1 MWQFWRTFCAQSMC
15 NTIVSHI
22 IAGKHLCALSSRSA
36 SEQVNLYQL
45 LITLKA
51 HRIFCSI
58 QHGCE
63 VHTLSSP
70 SESTHQM
77 IWMPTKLSQLVQ
89 FESWQSRRLRKHSRL
104 RIHHLQHHQLPYLPV
119 LVDVSLHFKN
129 MHMHPVVELD
139 AKLLHHTFH
148 NIFAH
153 NIFYLIYHIH

>member
-1 MWQFWRTFCAQSMC
+1 MC

-22 IAGKHLCALSSRSA
+22 IAGKHLHALSSRST

-58 QHGCE
+58 WHGCE
-63 VHTLSSP
+63 MHTLSSS

-89 FESWQSRRLRKHSRL
+89 FES
-104 RIHHLQHHQLPYLPV
+104 
-119 LVDVSLHFKN
+119 
-129 MHMHPVVELD
+129 
-139 AKLLHHTFH
+139 
-148 NIFAH
+148 
-153 NIFYLIYHIH
+153 